1 MTQYMVFFFVLT
13 KRREFATI
21 GLQRINHMGTC
32 GRK

>member
-1 MTQYMVFFFVLT
+1 MTQYMVFLRIDET
-13 KRREFATI
+13 EEFATI